1 MGRRKAKEIEALKHR
16 IETRITSKKYR
27 DLQAMLSRNPNLTMS
42 RLLRDILENR
52 TIKVFT
58 HDLTLDNLMEELAN
72 LRMEIKAIGVNINQI
87 TKKFHTYPDS
97 SRKEFYAKTAFSAYQ
112 DLQPRIEQIFSI
124 ISKLAKKWL
133 PESK

>member
-1 MGRRKAKEIEALKHR
+1 MGRTQTKETEALKHL
-16 IETRITSKKYR
+16 IEARITDKR
-27 DLQAMLSRNPNLTMS
+27 FQELQGIISRNPNLNMS
-42 RLLRDILENR
+42 TLIRDILENR

-87 TKKFHTYPDS
+87 TKKFHTYPETW
-97 SRKEFYAKTAFSAYQ
+97 RKEFYAKTAFSEYQ
-112 DLQPRIEQIFSI
+112 ALQPKIELLLTI
-124 ISKLAKKWL
+124 ISKLAKRWL